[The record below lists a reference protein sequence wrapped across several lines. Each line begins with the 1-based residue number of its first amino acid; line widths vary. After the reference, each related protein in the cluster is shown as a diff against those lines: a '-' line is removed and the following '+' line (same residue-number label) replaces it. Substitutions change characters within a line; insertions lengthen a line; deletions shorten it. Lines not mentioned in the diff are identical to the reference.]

1 MKERLLREF
10 AERFGN
16 AEGAQVY
23 FAPGRVNLIGEHT
36 DYNGGHVF
44 PCALTLGTYGAAR
57 KREDNKIH
65 LYSMNLDSF
74 GVVEA
79 SLDDLTNKKE
89 YNWAN
94 YPLGIVWAFKE
105 KGHTITSGFDMV
117 IWGNIPNGSGLSS
130 SASLEVLTGVI
141 LTDLFEIKDL
151 SMTDL
156 ALIGQYS
163 ENNFNGCNCGIM
175 DQFAVAMGKKDH
187 AIFLDT
193 SDLSY
198 EYAPCVLDGAKIVIT
213 NSKVKHSLVDSAYN
227 DRRNECAAAL
237 KALQSELDI
246 QALGDLTPEEFE
258 AHKSLI
264 KDEIQLQRAKHAVY
278 ENQRTIDAVTALKAG
293 DIESFGKLM
302 NQSHISLRDDY
313 DVSCEEIDIL
323 VDLAWKIPGVLGSR
337 ITGGGFGGCTVSI
350 VKDESIDTFIETIGK
365 TYLEKVGHEAE
376 FYTVDIG
383 DGASRLD

>member
-1 MKERLLREF
+1 MKERLMKKFEEL
-10 AERFGN
+10 FGSTED
-16 AEGAQVY
+16 AGFY
-23 FAPGRVNLIGEHT
+23 FSPGRVNLIGEHT

-44 PCALTLGTYGAAR
+44 PCALTLGTYGIAK
-57 KREDNKIH
+57 KRSDRILR
-65 LYSMNLDSF
+65 LYSMNLDHL
-74 GVVEA
+74 GVITA
-79 SLDDLTNKKE
+79 TLDDLTNKPE

-94 YPLGIVWAFKE
+94 YPLGVVWAFKE

-350 VKDESIDTFIETIGK
+350 VKNDAVDHFIDKLGK
-365 TYLEKVGHEAE
+365 AYKEKTGHEAE
-376 FYTVDIG
+376 FYVVEIG
-383 DGASRLD
+383 DGAKEI

>member
-1 MKERLLREF
+1 MKERLMKKFEEL
-10 AERFGN
+10 FGSTED
-16 AEGAQVY
+16 AGFY
-23 FAPGRVNLIGEHT
+23 FSPGRVNLIGEHT

-44 PCALTLGTYGAAR
+44 PCALTLGTYGIAK
-57 KREDNKIH
+57 KRSDRILR
-65 LYSMNLDSF
+65 LYSMNLDHL
-74 GVVEA
+74 GVITA
-79 SLDDLTNKKE
+79 TLDDLTNKPE

-94 YPLGIVWAFKE
+94 YPLGVVWAFKE

-198 EYAPCVLDGAKIVIT
+198 EYAPCILDGAKIVIT

-293 DIESFGKLM
+293 DIERFGKLM

-350 VKDESIDTFIETIGK
+350 VKDESVDTFIETIGK

-383 DGASRLD
+383 DGASRLC